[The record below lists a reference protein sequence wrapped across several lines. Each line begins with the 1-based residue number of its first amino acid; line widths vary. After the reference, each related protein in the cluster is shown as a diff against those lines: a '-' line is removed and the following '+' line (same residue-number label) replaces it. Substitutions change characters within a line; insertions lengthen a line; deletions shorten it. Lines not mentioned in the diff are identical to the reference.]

1 MSVREGI
8 MAGVPVRVVRVSFTG
23 ELSYEIHVACDRVA
37 HLWQAVM
44 QAGEP
49 FGISAYGT
57 QAMHVPYIPHFEDAI
72 SREFPPLI

>member
-49 FGISAYGT
+49 
-57 QAMHVPYIPHFEDAI
+57 HV
-72 SREFPPLI
+72 L